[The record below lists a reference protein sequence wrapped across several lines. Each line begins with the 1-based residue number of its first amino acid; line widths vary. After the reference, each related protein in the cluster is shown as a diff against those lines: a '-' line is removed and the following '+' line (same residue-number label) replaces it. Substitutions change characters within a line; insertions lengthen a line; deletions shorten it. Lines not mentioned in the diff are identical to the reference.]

1 MQRKLNE
8 AAKGRRVLVVED
20 EFLIAEELRES
31 LEELGVEVVGP
42 VATVGAAVALIRS
55 GAPLD
60 GATLDVTLGR
70 EKSHPVAEAL
80 RARNVPFVLLTGYGT
95 STLPEVLRDTPTC
108 QKPADAR
115 EVLARLFA

>member
-1 MQRKLNE
+1 MREAENE

-42 VATVGAAVALIRS
+42 VSTVSAAVELIRS

-70 EKSHPVAEAL
+70 EKSMPVAEAL
-80 RARNVPFVLLTGYGT
+80 RLRGVPFVFLTGYAT
-95 STLPEVLRDTPTC
+95 STLPEALRETPTC
-108 QKPADAR
+108 QKPATAR
-115 EVLARLFA
+115 ELLARLFA